1 MQPPLEG
8 AHSLLNNSYINL
20 YAVSCPLIAAAPTTI
35 GGGLLLLPS
44 PTVRHKTIV
53 CPASRVNTLLWEGGL
68 LLHRF
73 LSYAGME
80 RQTSLSPAMW
90 AEGDEGG
97 HLRLTFYLFVGGLK
111 LSQNYVRFSA

>member
-1 MQPPLEG
+1 MQPPLGG
-8 AHSLLNNSYINL
+8 ANSLLNNSYINL

-35 GGGLLLLPS
+35 RGGLLLLPS

-73 LSYAGME
+73 LSYASME
-80 RQTSLSPAMW
+80 GQTSLSRAMW

-97 HLRLTFYLFVGGLK
+97 HPLKINLLFINLLRYWGP
-111 LSQNYVRFSA
+111 